1 MVLCCCWERAPACQR
16 LDELRLEL
24 SYLARCASTLV
35 SCPACPKTPG
45 STTAPWSPAWP
56 QARAACTSPTLLC
69 TCRPPPP
76 SRRVY
81 DGTWR
86 GPNGNFAYFFHMLHL
101 AGCEYPMSEHRQW
114 LGVTQMPKGSG
125 VEAVR
130 TRPPLKRRLLMGM
143 GAAQV
148 RWPPPLGVGWGRQW
162 LCVPA
167 LQVAGGASRGRGCGH
182 AHRLA
187 HAPLGGVVPV

>member
-1 MVLCCCWERAPACQR
+1 M
-16 LDELRLEL
+16 
-24 SYLARCASTLV
+24 
-35 SCPACPKTPG
+35 
-45 STTAPWSPAWP
+45 
-56 QARAACTSPTLLC
+56 
-69 TCRPPPP
+69 
-76 SRRVY
+76 Y

-86 GPNGNFAYFFHMLHL
+86 GSNGRFAYLFHMLHL

-148 RWPPPLGVGWGRQW
+148 RCGLLFGTASLSSG
-162 LCVPA
+162 CVPEA
-167 LQVAGGASRGRGCGH
+167 KLGRAGANPGLCIVCRAS
-182 AHRLA
+182 
-187 HAPLGGVVPV
+187 LGKVQI

>member
-1 MVLCCCWERAPACQR
+1 M
-16 LDELRLEL
+16 
-24 SYLARCASTLV
+24 
-35 SCPACPKTPG
+35 
-45 STTAPWSPAWP
+45 
-56 QARAACTSPTLLC
+56 
-69 TCRPPPP
+69 
-76 SRRVY
+76 Y

-86 GPNGNFAYFFHMLHL
+86 GSNGRFAYLLHMLHL

-148 RWPPPLGVGWGRQW
+148 RCGSLLGLPACQQAV
-162 LCVPA
+162 CSKPA
-167 LQVAGGASRGRGCGH
+167 LGRTGLKPRWCTACH
-182 AHRLA
+182 
-187 HAPLGGVVPV
+187 PSLGKARTEMHSVQTVYVQALHWRSG